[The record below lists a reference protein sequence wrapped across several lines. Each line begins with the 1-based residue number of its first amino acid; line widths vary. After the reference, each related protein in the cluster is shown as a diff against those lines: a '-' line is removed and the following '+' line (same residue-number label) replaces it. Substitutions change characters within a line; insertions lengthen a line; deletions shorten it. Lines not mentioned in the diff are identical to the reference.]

1 MAITLEAQWHRLTGA
16 IVPDASLRQATLAKL
31 TKCYTAPER
40 HYHSLVHIQDLLQTI
55 DQHAARLHDADV
67 VRLAAWFHDAV
78 YSSMRQDN
86 EARSAVLARE
96 FLRHSTWPALR
107 QERVAY
113 LIERT
118 KDHTLPQPAADTDL
132 HFFLDADLQV
142 LGRPEAEYWHYARQ
156 IRQEYRLVPD
166 FMYRSGRSKVLE
178 KLLASAPLYR
188 TAAFRERLEEPA
200 RRNLRAELL
209 AWEQGG
215 L

>member
-1 MAITLEAQWHRLTGA
+1 MQLTLAARWEQLTA
-16 IVPDASLRQATLAKL
+16 PIVPDEQLRQVTLAKL
-31 TKCYTAPER
+31 TKRYSGPER
-40 HYHSLVHIQDLLQTI
+40 HYHSLAHIQDLLQTI

-96 FLRHSTWPALR
+96 FLRHSTWPAAR

-178 KLLASAPLYR
+178 KLLSSSQLYR

-200 RRNLRAELL
+200 RRNLQAELR